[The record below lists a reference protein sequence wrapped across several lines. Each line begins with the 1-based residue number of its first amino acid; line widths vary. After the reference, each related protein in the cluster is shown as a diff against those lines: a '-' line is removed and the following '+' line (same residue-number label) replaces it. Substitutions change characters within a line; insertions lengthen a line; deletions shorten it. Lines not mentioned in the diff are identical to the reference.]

1 MSDAPATWSP
11 GTRREREVHHGLDW
25 LLRGMAESEA
35 GVDLLLT
42 SRAEPI
48 PGIAPSLA
56 RVRREFDESGIATE
70 EAESD
75 TITAGLLRA
84 ALLARRRVIGLF
96 ELRGFR
102 QAVDA
107 VYDAAQIRVNAR
119 AGGILVVCHC
129 RWNFGRAA
137 ETGRPASGWQ
147 ATRRTW
153 LSDPR
158 DLAALLDVPLLA
170 PAGPAQCA
178 RSVNEA
184 MRLSRAAGSLVMLY
198 LSPLIMGGGE
208 TEPFGE
214 DAAQRTGLSA
224 VDPRGEDRGTPLQT
238 EVRRRRL
245 DQLFNA
251 PLPGE
256 VVPLGFITFGS
267 AHAAL
272 RHALALLGLTG
283 RLPILRLGCANPFDP
298 LAVGQFLT
306 RCERVIVV
314 ENGRD
319 FIEQRIHLLAAQRRS
334 EGERVA
340 EVFGKAL
347 PPTGAGPS
355 GSIAFDIELHP
366 CELAESLGPL
376 LSEYRTVAGHE
387 TAAQRLE
394 ALLASRPRPG
404 RLAFERTRPSTREA
418 NLLRPLIDA
427 VIDDLRDELS
437 VAAPDR
443 PASELMIEP
452 LETATLERPEGQRQ
466 IVEMERRRVPT
477 VGRSAITHAILRR
490 HETTFL
496 VLPDA
501 PDRPSGIE
509 PADVDRLARSMVSE
523 RESRQLRII
532 RTDPT
537 DLAAFARDLRTAV
550 LGTGVAVVII
560 DARSEASPENIGGP
574 SRLWSDAGLPP
585 VESTIIPSSPRAA
598 LAYAWLVRR
607 GWTHTAALD
616 GVHGPRLYLADPAE
630 PLETPLDSWHGFEEY
645 RLHRRAAAR
654 TFAAGP
660 ASSSPPAPVPRHHH
674 LAAWHAHLC
683 GRGEA
688 DVAQALRLI
697 ESAGRRMGYRVQVLT
712 GRAGSGWF
720 AQVTFTHPRPTE
732 AAQPITPRI
741 PWGAAHLIV
750 AMDFES
756 LAESIESE
764 GRLAVASPGR
774 TSLVLDLSPAIAE
787 SFDER
792 VTSGRYVVPGEL
804 NAVIPP
810 VERLVLRAGEV
821 CERRLKSRRDVAAT
835 LVGAA
840 FQRGLIPVTEN
851 SLADS
856 AAAIDDQ
863 AGSRQRQALA
873 LGRALA
879 AASSEQTSPDEP
891 TPPSPESLVRLH
903 AAIMSRRRGA
913 GRGGVAT
920 FRLLALGTL
929 DAITGLRRTDPNRVS
944 ERRFIARLIDCE
956 YWGGLA
962 IAQQYADA
970 VRSIYAAERS
980 PVNYPITRLAIEEI
994 ARALLIA
1001 DGPFVARTALR
1012 RDRRRRLMRDL
1023 GADRARGDV
1032 VTLRVRG
1039 EARQPWLRSVIG
1051 GYWSLGPAGLR
1062 LMAAS
1067 RWARMIPTWHR
1078 KDREY
1083 RQWILAL
1090 ARQCAEDLPE
1100 RASLW
1105 LEIFRQL
1112 TRVRG
1117 AGVRRDVR
1125 LRHVR
1130 TAVQSI
1136 LELAGPRA
1144 DERGGEPPSADLPGG
1159 PGAAAGAGPTAG
1171 SAGSAMEG

>member
-1 MSDAPATWSP
+1 MSESAASWTVR
-11 GTRREREVHHGLDW
+11 TRREREVHQGLDW
-25 LLRGMAESEA
+25 LLRGMVESEA

-48 PGIAPSLA
+48 PGFAESLG
-56 RVRREFDESGIATE
+56 RIRGEFDESGISTE

-84 ALLARRRVIGLF
+84 ALLARRRVVGLF

-107 VYDAAQIRVNAR
+107 VYDAAQIRVNPR
-119 AGGILVVCHC
+119 SGGVLVVCHC

-170 PAGPAQCA
+170 PAAPAHCA

-184 MRLSRAAGSLVMLY
+184 MRLSRVAGSLVMLY

-208 TEPFGE
+208 TEALAE

-224 VDPRGEDRGTPLQT
+224 VDPRGEDRGTPLQV

-256 VVPLGFITFGS
+256 VVPFGFITFGS
-267 AHAAL
+267 AHGVL
-272 RHALALLGLTG
+272 RHALSLLGLTG

-306 RCERVIVV
+306 RCERVVVV

-319 FIEQRIHLLAAQRRS
+319 FIEQGVHLLAAQLRRQ
-334 EGERVA
+334 GDRVA
-340 EVFGKAL
+340 EVYGKSL
-347 PPTGAGPS
+347 PPAGDGPP

-366 CELAESLGPL
+366 CELAESLGPRL
-376 LSEYRTVAGHE
+376 GEHRAIAGHE

-404 RLAFERTRPSTREA
+404 RLAFERTRPSTREP

-443 PASELMIEP
+443 PAAELKVEP

-466 IVEMERRRVPT
+466 IIEMERRRVPT

-523 RESRQLRII
+523 RESRQLRIV

-537 DLAAFARDLRTAV
+537 DLAAFARDLRSAV
-550 LGTGVAVVII
+550 LGTGVSVVII
-560 DARSEASPENIGGP
+560 DPRSETSPENIGGP
-574 SRLWSDAGLPP
+574 SRLWAEGGLPP
-585 VESTIIPSSPRAA
+585 VESTVIPSSPRAA

-616 GVHGPRLYLADPAE
+616 GVHGPRLYVPDAGEA
-630 PLETPLDSWHGFEEY
+630 LETPLDAWHGFEEY
-645 RLHRRAAAR
+645 RLHRKAAGTQRAASA
-654 TFAAGP
+654 P
-660 ASSSPPAPVPRHHH
+660 ASTPTPVPRHQH

-683 GRGEA
+683 GRGEE

-697 ESAGRRMGYRVQVLT
+697 ESAGRRMGYRLQVLA
-712 GRAGSGWF
+712 GRAGAGWF
-720 AQVTFTHPRPTE
+720 AHLTFTHPRPTE
-732 AAQPITPRI
+732 PAQPITPRV
-741 PWGAAHLIV
+741 PWGAAHLII

-756 LAESIESE
+756 LVESIEFE
-764 GRLAVASPGR
+764 GRLAVASPGC
-774 TSLVLDLSPAIAE
+774 TSLVLDLSPAIAA

-792 VTSGRYVVPGEL
+792 ETSSRYVVPGEL
-804 NAVIPP
+804 NAIIPP

-821 CERRLKSRRDVAAT
+821 CERRLKSRREVAAT

-840 FQRGLIPVTEN
+840 YQRGLIPVTEN
-851 SLADS
+851 SLAD
-856 AAAIDDQ
+856 AAAALDDQ
-863 AGSRQRQALA
+863 GRGRQRQALA

-879 AASSEQTSPDEP
+879 AASSEQASPDEP

-903 AAIMSRRRGA
+903 AAIMSRRWGPARGNA
-913 GRGGVAT
+913 AT

-962 IAQQYADA
+962 LAQHYANA

-980 PVNYPITRLAIEEI
+980 PANYPITRLAIEEI

-1023 GADRARGDV
+1023 GADRPQGDA

-1039 EARQPWLRSVIG
+1039 QVRQAWARSIIG
-1051 GYWSLGPAGLR
+1051 EYWSLGPAGLR
-1062 LMAAS
+1062 LLAAS
-1067 RWARMIPTWHR
+1067 RWARIIPTWHR
-1078 KDREY
+1078 KDRDY
-1083 RQWILAL
+1083 RQWIITL
-1090 ARQCAEDLPE
+1090 ARQCADDLPE

-1117 AGVRRDVR
+1117 SGIRRDVR

-1130 TAVQSI
+1130 TAVQSV
-1136 LELAGPRA
+1136 LELAGPRG
-1144 DERGGEPPSADLPGG
+1144 REPGSAPPPPAPTPGAEGASEPSASS
-1159 PGAAAGAGPTAG
+1159 GAATGPADG
-1171 SAGSAMEG
+1171 